1 MKVKLFVCVC
11 VIRNVGKR
19 FCLNVRGNGKVYEM
33 VLFIFTVHSINRQVG
48 LTHSPTTVDVLYWW
62 QAEECVIQVAMFKYS
77 FSTFKQETYSLKMY
91 VDAKDLVV

>member
-1 MKVKLFVCVC
+1 MDWNWIKQKTKHRAGDNGGAAFLNLESICEGETVCVCVC

-48 LTHSPTTVDVLYWW
+48 LTHSPTTVDVLYW
-62 QAEECVIQVAMFKYS
+62 
-77 FSTFKQETYSLKMY
+77 
-91 VDAKDLVV
+91 